1 MAQEQKNN
9 PAQVCVSGEGK
20 IKTRPDQAI
29 INIAI
34 ETKGAKAAD
43 VKKENDAATDK
54 VLQFI
59 KTMKIPSEEVLTQN
73 VSLNTNYDYEKKK
86 HNYIATQSI
95 SIQLKDLSKYAE
107 LSAGLVDAGV
117 NRIDNVEFKS
127 SKIKA
132 LQSEAR
138 KLAVIDA
145 KGKAT
150 DYVTALGQKIGKA
163 ILITDNSQANY
174 PMPMYKNMTAMSMAD
189 GAQAQAETIAIGEIE
204 VIANVSVCFALD

>member
-1 MAQEQKNN
+1 MAQEPKNN
-9 PAQVCVSGEGK
+9 SAQVCVSGEGK

-86 HNYIATQSI
+86 HTYLATQSI

-138 KLAVIDA
+138 KLAIVDA
-145 KGKAT
+145 KAKAT
-150 DYVTALGQKIGKA
+150 DYVTALGQKMGKA
-163 ILITDNSQANY
+163 ILITDNTERHYPIVSRSTLVGSANSY
-174 PMPMYKNMTAMSMAD
+174 
-189 GAQAQAETIAIGEIE
+189 GAQDQVETIAIGDIE